1 MQMCKNVNN
10 VELTIFLNNDLTFAV
25 LKKRLLFYMIT
36 RRNIRINVF
45 QTIYELAQQQSEFSK
60 AEAQKYF
67 LQKLDSTEALL
78 AAATQLV
85 YSVSNYVLIYANQR
99 ASRRLA
105 NTDDKNVITKLTQN
119 QILLGLKRNEKFTD
133 VLKKHKLSNIF
144 DDSFIKKLFLLV
156 FDNPI
161 YRAYIH
167 QPELSLAHDRKV
179 MNMIAE
185 VCIFNNDD
193 TTNVLTEH
201 FMNLYNDDELI
212 KIGIERVFTNPATY
226 NFSKLISQD
235 KLQYGEDLINCYFD
249 KKDILF
255 QLIEPKLI
263 NWDAE
268 RVAIIDTI
276 LLHLAISEMLYFPS
290 IPLKVTI
297 NEYIDIAKEYST
309 PQSGQFVNG
318 LLDNVRKD
326 LEKENKIFKQEFK
339 K

>member
-1 MQMCKNVNN
+1 
-10 VELTIFLNNDLTFAV
+10 
-25 LKKRLLFYMIT
+25 
-36 RRNIRINVF
+36 
-45 QTIYELAQQQSEFSK
+45 
-60 AEAQKYF
+60 
-67 LQKLDSTEALL
+67 
-78 AAATQLV
+78 
-85 YSVSNYVLIYANQR
+85 
-99 ASRRLA
+99 
-105 NTDDKNVITKLTQN
+105 
-119 QILLGLKRNEKFTD
+119 
-133 VLKKHKLSNIF
+133 
-144 DDSFIKKLFLLV
+144 
-156 FDNPI
+156 
-161 YRAYIH
+161 
-167 QPELSLAHDRKV
+167 
-179 MNMIAE
+179 MIAE